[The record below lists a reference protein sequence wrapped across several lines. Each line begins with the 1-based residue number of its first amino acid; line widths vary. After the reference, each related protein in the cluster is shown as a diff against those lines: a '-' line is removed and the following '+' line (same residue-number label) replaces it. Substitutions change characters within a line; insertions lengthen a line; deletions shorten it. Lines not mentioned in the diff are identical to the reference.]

1 MNVLYHT
8 DKIGFMLLLF
18 QNTNTATKVLDNAS
32 YVTDVAV
39 ESINNL
45 VTSIIARMPYLMA
58 GILVLGLF
66 YLLAKVVKWIFWAAS
81 RKTKLDQRLR
91 ILFSRLIVVFII
103 ILGIFTSLTV
113 IVPSF
118 SFGSLIAGLGF
129 TSFVIGFATKDILNN
144 LVSGIL
150 ILWNRTFSIGDYIF
164 VGTNQ
169 GKVEFIGVRATTL
182 RKDDGESVIIPNG
195 DMYSSALTIRG
206 AGARRRMNLAF
217 SVGYDADVENAK
229 KLTHRALD
237 ISEGVVKEPEP
248 TVLVT
253 TLNSDGVTITVNFWI
268 NPDKTRPRE
277 VYDHAT
283 INIMKALSN
292 AGIELFPPGSV
303 IVQQRG
309 GSNQTG
315 EMSNSTTG

>member
-1 MNVLYHT
+1 M
-8 DKIGFMLLLF
+8 MLAF

-32 YVTDVAV
+32 YITDVAV
-39 ESINNL
+39 DSINNL
-45 VTSIIARMPYLMA
+45 ITSIIARMPYLMA

-103 ILGIFTSLTV
+103 VLGIFTSLTV

-164 VGTNQ
+164 VGNNQ

-182 RKDDGESVIIPNG
+182 RKDDGETIIIPNG

-217 SVGYDADVENAK
+217 SIGYDADIESAK
-229 KLTHRALD
+229 KLTKIALD
-237 ISEGVVKEPEP
+237 TSEGVVNEPQP

-253 TLNSDGVTITVNFWI
+253 ALNSDGVTITVNFWI
-268 NPDKTRPRE
+268 NPEKTRPRE
-277 VYDHAT
+277 VYDHAA
-283 INIMKALSN
+283 INIMKALSGV
-292 AGIELFPPGSV
+292 GIELFPPGSV
-303 IVQQRG
+303 IVQQPRDA
-309 GSNQTG
+309 G
-315 EMSNSTTG
+315 ETDERRNSTGA